1 MGTLIEIGE
10 DQPLQEAAEV
20 HLKKMNRETGDSRQ
34 VPNQGQEQK
43 IVADDI
49 LLRTKLEMDRIN
61 TGVFLLR
68 HTGTEQGLL

>member
-1 MGTLIEIGE
+1 MIEIGK

-20 HLKKMNRETGDSRQ
+20 HLKKMNRETRDCRQ

-49 LLRTKLEMDRIN
+49 LLRKKLEMDRTN
-61 TGVFLLR
+61 TGLFLLR
-68 HTGTEQGLL
+68 HTGTEQGLP